1 MLMYNPEDKTYSKFI
16 TIEEMAEVQEKIK
29 QIEERLKIR
38 RLIHRIILK
47 AKVILISIRS
57 VS

>member
-29 QIEERLKIR
+29 QIEERLKNTPVMTIFE
-38 RLIHRIILK
+38 LIEELK
-47 AKVILISIRS
+47 QI
-57 VS
+57 

>member
-29 QIEERLKIR
+29 QIEERLLFC
-38 RLIHRIILK
+38 LILFYITILK
-47 AKVILISIRS
+47 
-57 VS
+57 